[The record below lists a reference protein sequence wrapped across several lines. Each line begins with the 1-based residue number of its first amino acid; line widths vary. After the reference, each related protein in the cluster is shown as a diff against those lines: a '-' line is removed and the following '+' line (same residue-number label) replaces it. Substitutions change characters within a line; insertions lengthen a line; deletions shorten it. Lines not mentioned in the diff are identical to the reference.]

1 MCHNQTAIYKFFA
14 RNSHETQ
21 HCYTLEGTCSGTH
34 PAKLRTMGHYYQP
47 WNYLH
52 FKALFIPPLLC
63 CLAPL
68 HPLLFENLIWG
79 PINSLIWLQNFM
91 WVRPSPKKASVSI
104 FGWVRGAVHGNT
116 KCCKRLSHFV
126 ERTGLHCKLL
136 IIMIKIKHDHTWLY
150 LLKLDEAI
158 ILINSWFYFEPHN
171 FGSRDFH
178 HFFCPWYRDNS
189 QNVTCACQETD
200 ITCTCHSIR
209 SKGKKKNERE
219 RIGNMLL

>member
-126 ERTGLHCKLL
+126 ERTGLHCKCKLL
-136 IIMIKIKHDHTWLY
+136 MIMIKIKHDQTWLY
-150 LLKLDEAI
+150 LLKLDETI
-158 ILINSWFYFEPHN
+158 ILINS
-171 FGSRDFH
+171 
-178 HFFCPWYRDNS
+178 
-189 QNVTCACQETD
+189 
-200 ITCTCHSIR
+200 
-209 SKGKKKNERE
+209 
-219 RIGNMLL
+219 